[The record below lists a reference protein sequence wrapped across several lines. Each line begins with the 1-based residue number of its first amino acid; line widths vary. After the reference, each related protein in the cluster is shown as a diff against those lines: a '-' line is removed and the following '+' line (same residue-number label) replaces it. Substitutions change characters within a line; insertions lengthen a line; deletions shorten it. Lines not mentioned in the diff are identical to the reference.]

1 MEKNFDPLA
10 KERGEVLTRDML
22 VPGDMAPHSWQIK
35 YLNNQAEFRLIVY
48 LGNIGLRS
56 KITHILKSVFTGEYL
71 FLPFLFKGR
80 DVSQWCVLT
89 LLNYMILNLRF
100 AIKIHVYTV

>member
-1 MEKNFDPLA
+1 MEENFDPLA

-48 LGNIGLRS
+48 LGNIGLRFS
-56 KITHILKSVFTGEYL
+56 LVLFWVRIGGGRLVHLPRITRAQAAS
-71 FLPFLFKGR
+71 
-80 DVSQWCVLT
+80 
-89 LLNYMILNLRF
+89 
-100 AIKIHVYTV
+100 